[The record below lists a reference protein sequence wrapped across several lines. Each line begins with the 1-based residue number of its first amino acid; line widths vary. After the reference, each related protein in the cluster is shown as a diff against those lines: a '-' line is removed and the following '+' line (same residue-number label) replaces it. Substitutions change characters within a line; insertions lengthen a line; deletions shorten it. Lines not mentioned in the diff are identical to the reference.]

1 MINQME
7 FPDIFSKPLT
17 AIFSEK
23 NTSSDGGLIFMKQ
36 INDAL
41 QITKS
46 ISDAIHDQR
55 DENHI
60 KHELENMIHQRL
72 YQVTAGY
79 EDVNDSDY
87 LKNDPVFKL
96 LCGKSDSK
104 KKEFDALASTPTIC
118 RLENS
123 VTIKELHQMAENM
136 IHFYLKRNRK
146 RFKKQKKLQITID
159 LDPTN
164 ITTYGNQQLSL
175 FNGYYGET
183 CYLPLIIADGDNG
196 DIITSILKPGTKH
209 ATFLLIPIVKRLFAV
224 IEEKYPNVKFVIRA
238 DSGFQN
244 ANLFK
249 YFEDKKKVIYR
260 IALISNENLIKALKE
275 ETKKAEC
282 LYAERK
288 ETVRVFGEL
297 GYKAESW
304 NKFRRV
310 IYRIEVNSHQTDVR
324 FVVTN
329 DFETTPEEIKKD
341 YNKRS
346 DTENIIKE
354 FKVQSFGERLS
365 CETFQANFFRLII
378 SLSSLILFQE
388 LKKKLCKTELAK
400 SYVST
405 IREKILKIA
414 ATVKITCRKIWFY
427 LPKSYPYQDIWA
439 KALCRT

>member
-7 FPDIFSKPLT
+7 FPDRFSKPLT
-17 AIFSEK
+17 AIFSKE

-36 INDAL
+36 IKDAL

-46 ISDAIHDQR
+46 ISDAICDKR
-55 DENHI
+55 DERHI
-60 KHELENMIHQRL
+60 KHELENLIHQRL

-79 EDVNDSDY
+79 EDVNDSDC

-96 LCGKSDSK
+96 LCRDSK
-104 KKEFDALASTPTIC
+104 YSKKTDFLASTPTIC
-118 RLENS
+118 RLENN

-136 IHFYLKRNRK
+136 INLYLKRNRK

-183 CYLPLIIADGDNG
+183 CYLPLIIADGENG
-196 DIITSILKPGTKH
+196 DIITSILRPGTKH
-209 ATFLLIPIVKRLFAV
+209 ASFLLIPVLKRLFSI
-224 IEEKYPNVKFVIRA
+224 IEGKYPKVKFIIRA

-244 ANLFK
+244 AELFSSLENRK
-249 YFEDKKKVIYR
+249 NIIYE
-260 IALISNENLIKALKE
+260 IALISNENLKKATSE
-275 ETKKAEC
+275 EIKKAE
-282 LYAERK
+282 LEYAEKK
-288 ETVRVFGEL
+288 ETVRHYREF

-304 NKFRRV
+304 DKFRRI

-324 FVVTN
+324 FIVTN
-329 DFETTPEEIKKD
+329 NFESEAEEIKKN

-354 FKVQSFGERLS
+354 FKVQSFADRLS
-365 CETFQANFFRLII
+365 CEIFQANFFRLII
-378 SLSSLILFQE
+378 SLCSLILFQE
-388 LKKKLCKTELAK
+388 LKKKLIKTELAK

-414 ATVKITCRKIWFY
+414 VSVKITVRRIWFY
-427 LPKSYPYQDIWA
+427 LPKSYPYQNIWVNT
-439 KALCRT
+439 LCHT